1 MVSIIVC
8 TLQRDVLLARCL
20 QSIAEARPNEYD
32 IKEVIVV
39 NNGTDELTA
48 NLISDMQT
56 QYPVELVYTKELQ
69 TGLSFARNKGAASAK
84 GSWLFYLDDDGFV
97 HSDAFLYMQQMIQ
110 EGKFDIFGGIYK
122 AIHLSKPPR
131 WLDPNFGTKKVKAS
145 KAGPLNDDAIEG
157 GIMVLKKE
165 VWTKVGGFNTTLGMM
180 GDQPGFGE
188 ETDFVQKAIDL
199 GFKAGIQPAMVMDHV
214 VGEHKYK
221 IGYHLRSYQA
231 LGRDMART
239 GRPLTL
245 PFGKTL
251 LATPFRFCRYGIK
264 WLGNKN
270 YYLQNWIWD
279 VWSPL
284 VYVWGYKQGLK
295 NKQHATKI

>member
-1 MVSIIVC
+1 
-8 TLQRDVLLARCL
+8 
-20 QSIAEARPNEYD
+20 
-32 IKEVIVV
+32 
-39 NNGTDELTA
+39 
-48 NLISDMQT
+48 
-56 QYPVELVYTKELQ
+56 
-69 TGLSFARNKGAASAK
+69 
-84 GSWLFYLDDDGFV
+84 
-97 HSDAFLYMQQMIQ
+97 
-110 EGKFDIFGGIYK
+110 
-122 AIHLSKPPR
+122 
-131 WLDPNFGTKKVKAS
+131 
-145 KAGPLNDDAIEG
+145 
-157 GIMVLKKE
+157 MVLKKE

-295 NKQHATKI
+295 TNSMPLKFEVSVIIPVYNGARFIKGRWLLPMPYLK

>member
-8 TLQRDVLLARCL
+8 TLHRAVLLSRCL
-20 QSIAEARPNEYD
+20 QSIAAARPEEYG
-32 IKEVIVV
+32 IHEVIVV
-39 NNGTDELTA
+39 DNGTELQTA
-48 NLISDMQT
+48 EVVSKLQA
-56 QYPVELVYTKELQ
+56 QFPVALVYTKENQ
-69 TGLSFARNKGAASAK
+69 MGLSFARNKGALTSK
-84 GSWLFYLDDDGFV
+84 GSWLFFLDDDGFL
-97 HSDAFLYMQQMIQ
+97 HADALLNMQKMIQ
-110 EGKFDIFGGIYK
+110 DGRFDIFGGIYK
-122 AIHLSKPPR
+122 AIHLSNPPR

-180 GDQPGFGE
+180 GDQAGFGE

-199 GFKAGIQPAMVMDHV
+199 GFKPGIQPAMVMDHV

-221 IGYHLRSYQA
+221 IGYHLHAYKA

-251 LATPFRFCRYGIK
+251 LATPFRFCRYAVR

-295 NKQHATKI
+295 SKQHGTKI